1 VTLTS
6 VLSACDKGAQ
16 WPKAMA
22 LLGEV
27 LRFTPMPGQQVRDR
41 WKSTRNGGVFK
52 AKHNKYIYIIYI
64 YTLYIVYI
72 YIIYIYI
79 IHWFDSVSNEFLR
92 LHGFKRF
99 QVFFKTTDY
108 SNLIIAYSL

>member
-1 VTLTS
+1 MKELITYYETIQNPSSPKSLFIFLFCQLDGSPGIFTDFNWSNRNAVTLTS

-52 AKHNKYIYIIYI
+52 AKHNK
-64 YTLYIVYI
+64 
-72 YIIYIYI
+72 
-79 IHWFDSVSNEFLR
+79 
-92 LHGFKRF
+92 
-99 QVFFKTTDY
+99 
-108 SNLIIAYSL
+108 